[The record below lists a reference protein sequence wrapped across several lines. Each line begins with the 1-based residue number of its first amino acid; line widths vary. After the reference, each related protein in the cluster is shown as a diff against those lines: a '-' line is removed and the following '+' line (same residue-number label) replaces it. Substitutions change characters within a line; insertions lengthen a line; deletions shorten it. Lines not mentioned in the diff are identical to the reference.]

1 MGESVLYAQYQQQMQ
16 NENQITLYSSMQD
29 TVTFVAFMFIT
40 LAVVTLA
47 ANGVFKGITSAGN
60 NLVE

>member
-16 NENQITLYSSMQD
+16 NENQLTLYSSMQD